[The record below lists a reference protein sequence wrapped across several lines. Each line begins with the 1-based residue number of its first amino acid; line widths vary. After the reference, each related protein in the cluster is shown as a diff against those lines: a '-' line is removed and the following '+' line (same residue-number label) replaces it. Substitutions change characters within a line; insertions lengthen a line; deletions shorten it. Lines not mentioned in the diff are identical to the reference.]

1 MTTCSV
7 RWRSSGGR
15 GEFEYVPAESLED
28 REILVLFEPLNVI
41 IPAEVR
47 AIKAQG
53 KPRLRKFDK
62 KNRSKFHLPQLVMA
76 VARLPEPAREDTLH
90 EVAFPL
96 RNKSFVMDS
105 MDFDIIEDD
114 GITATL
120 APLRVSIRNSDY
132 KIELQDRFNAIA
144 TDLQNLIKISKKHP
158 ELAAAIKVHGDEVQK
173 AVNSTTIR
181 KAADDINEI
190 QTKIFGLT
198 NAASA
203 TAVEEISSSPPADI
217 EDDIVGV
224 EGRLLVRMHVYK
236 ERDRAFAARAKKY
249 YRDKNNGKL
258 TCEACGLDP
267 IALYGIDGERCIE
280 AHHKVPIEEL
290 QPDSITRVE
299 EMAMV
304 CASCHRII
312 HTRKPC
318 LPVKDVVTDTT
329 KNLHIEMMMS
339 VT

>member
-15 GEFEYVPAESLED
+15 GEFEYVPAESLVD
-28 REILVLFEPLNVI
+28 RELHVLFEPLDVT

-62 KNRSKFHLPQLVMA
+62 NNRKKFHLPQLVMA

-114 GITATL
+114 GMTAIL

-132 KIELQDRFNAIA
+132 QIDLQDRFNAIA
-144 TDLQNLIKISKKHP
+144 VDLKNLVEIATKHP
-158 ELAAAIKVHGDEVQK
+158 VLAAAIEAHSLEVAK
-173 AVNSTTIR
+173 AVNSTKIR
-181 KAADDINEI
+181 EAADHINKI
-190 QTKIFGLT
+190 QNEIFGLT

-203 TAVEEISSSPPADI
+203 TSVEDIASRPPTDI
-217 EDDIVGV
+217 EEDFVGI
-224 EGRLLVRMHVYK
+224 EGRLLIRIHVYK

-249 YRDKNNGKL
+249 YKDKNNGKL
-258 TCEACGLDP
+258 ICEACGLDP
-267 IALYGIDGERCIE
+267 VALYGSDGERCIE

-290 QPDSITRVE
+290 QPDSITRVD

-304 CASCHRII
+304 CASCHRVI
-312 HTRKPC
+312 HTKKPC
-318 LPVKDVVTDTT
+318 LPVNEVV
-329 KNLHIEMMMS
+329 KGQAKQ
-339 VT
+339 

>member
-15 GEFEYVPAESLED
+15 GEFEYVPADSLED
-28 REILVLFEPLNVI
+28 RDINVLFEPLSLT

-62 KNRSKFHLPQLVMA
+62 NNRKKFHLPQLVMA
-76 VARLPEPAREDTLH
+76 VARLPEPAREDTAH
-90 EVAFPL
+90 AVAFPL
-96 RNKSFVMDS
+96 QNKSFVMDA

-120 APLRVSIRNSDY
+120 APLRVSIRNSDFQ
-132 KIELQDRFNAIA
+132 IELQDRFKAIA
-144 TDLQNLIKISKKHP
+144 VDLASIPSIAAKHP
-158 ELAAAIKVHGDEVQK
+158 ALAAAVEAHGVEIAK
-173 AVNSTTIR
+173 AVNSVEIR
-181 KAADDINEI
+181 KAADRINAI
-190 QTKIFGLT
+190 QAEIFGMT
-198 NAASA
+198 NAGSA
-203 TAVEEISSSPPADI
+203 VTLEDAAAKPETDLEEEI
-217 EDDIVGV
+217 VGK
-224 EGRLLVRMHVYK
+224 EGRLLTRIHAYK
-236 ERDRAFAARAKKY
+236 ERDRVFAARAKKY
-249 YRDKNNGKL
+249 YRDKNGGKL

-267 IALYGIDGERCIE
+267 VALYGPDGERCIE

-290 QPDSITRVE
+290 QPDSITRVD

-312 HTRKPC
+312 HSKKPC
-318 LPVKDVVTDTT
+318 LTVDEVRKA
-329 KNLHIEMMMS
+329 S
-339 VT
+339 